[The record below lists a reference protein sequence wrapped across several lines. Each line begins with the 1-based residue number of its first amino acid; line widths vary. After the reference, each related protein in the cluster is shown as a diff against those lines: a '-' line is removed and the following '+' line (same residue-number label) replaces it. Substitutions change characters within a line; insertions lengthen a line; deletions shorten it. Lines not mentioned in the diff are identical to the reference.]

1 MTTIPEVDENSIGT
15 LTPLGGGGEGE
26 VFRISSDKTS
36 VYKKFHSHVLPE
48 INEPGLRNTVECL
61 DEFSPLDRSFILTH
75 TAWPHTIVR
84 SGRQLSGFLMPL
96 VNQKYFSRQGRKDD
110 KTKSPTDW
118 NRLTYLKK
126 TLTQPNITTTLPNM
140 HADEHRLDRT
150 NLCADLAAVFM
161 GLHEHEIVVGDVSG
175 RNILWSPP
183 PDNRV
188 LLIDCD
194 GMRKEGQVAVTKA
207 KQSPDWFDPNLNGD
221 TNLESDR
228 YKLSLAIF
236 RGYFGAESTLPK
248 DYPSANLSEADEQVL
263 NLARRSTSSSQ
274 KRATAAEWLALLSE
288 LVAKEEELI
297 RFQGRPG
304 LDWRSDLPTHNQS
317 VPAAPST
324 TRPQIDWR
332 SP

>member
-1 MTTIPEVDENSIGT
+1 MTTIPEVDENSIGV

-48 INEPGLRNTVECL
+48 INEPGLRNTIECL
-61 DEFSPLDRSFILTH
+61 DEFSPQDRSFILTH

-96 VNQKYFSRQGRKDD
+96 VNQKFFSRQGRKDD

-118 NRLTYLKK
+118 NRLAYLKR
-126 TLTQPNITTTLPNM
+126 THSQSNIVTTLPDM
-140 HADEHRLDRT
+140 HVEECRLDRI
-150 NLCADLAAVFM
+150 NLCRDLAAVFM
-161 GLHEHEIVVGDVSG
+161 GLHEHDIVVGDVSG
-175 RNILWSPP
+175 RNILWSQP

-194 GMRKEGQVAVTKA
+194 GMRKEGQVAVTRA
-207 KQSPDWFDPNLNGD
+207 KQSPDWFDPILNGD

-248 DYPSANLSEADEQVL
+248 DFAPAKLTESDIEVLELSK
-263 NLARRSTSSSQ
+263 RSTSSVQS
-274 KRATAAEWLALLSE
+274 RPTAAEWLVLLSD
-288 LVAKEEELI
+288 LLAKEEELI

-304 LDWRSDLPTHNQS
+304 LDWRSDLPTHNPT
-317 VPAAPST
+317 VPAAPSPD
-324 TRPQIDWR
+324 RPQIDWR